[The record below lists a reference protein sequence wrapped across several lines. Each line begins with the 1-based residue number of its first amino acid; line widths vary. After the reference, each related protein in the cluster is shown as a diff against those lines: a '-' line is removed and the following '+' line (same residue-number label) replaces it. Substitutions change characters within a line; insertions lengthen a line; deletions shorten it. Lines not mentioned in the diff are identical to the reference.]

1 MEKKIVNKLVACAVF
16 LILLS
21 FVAGPVHAKKVL
33 LKVPI
38 AFATKLPGL
47 GETIKWLGD
56 RTETLSGGTV
66 KIKV

>member
-38 AFATKLPGL
+38 AFATKL
-47 GETIKWLGD
+47 TIKH
-56 RTETLSGGTV
+56 RP
-66 KIKV
+66 